1 MFEASMNM
9 LARRDEPS
17 ENYKSD
23 WRVAEGRNKKI
34 MKGKRKNSLKTLVFF
49 CFIAPDNRSEE
60 DEEDEEKESDSSG
73 VHPPLRR
80 ADSEELLRDQFNKGK
95 QKSSYDER
103 TRLLT
108 ICPRF
113 SSRFLWHLGGVGS
126 SHNSC
131 NLVPSVQR
139 GYYIARSL

>member
-23 WRVAEGRNKKI
+23 WRGAKGRNKKI
-34 MKGKRKNSLKTLVFF
+34 VKGQRKNSLKTLVFF
-49 CFIAPDNRSEE
+49 CFIAPDNRS
-60 DEEDEEKESDSSG
+60 EEDEEKESDSSG

-80 ADSEELLRDQFNKGK
+80 ADSEELLREQFNKGK
-95 QKSSYDER
+95 QKNSYDER
-103 TRLLT
+103 TRLIT